1 MRLRWPCG
9 SLRRDA
15 AARRARAAAVES
27 LRQTYRALRAN
38 DSAFQMAQDRLAVEQ
53 LIYQRAALECRCRAL
68 LRELR
73 GGRA

>member
-53 LIYQRAALECRCRAL
+53 LIYERAALECRCRAL

-73 GGRA
+73 GGRG

>member
-27 LRQTYRALRAN
+27 LRQTYDRALRAN

-53 LIYQRAALECRCRAL
+53 LIYERAALGMPLPRA
-68 LRELR
+68 
-73 GGRA
+73 AA

>member
-9 SLRRDA
+9 SLRR
-15 AARRARAAAVES
+15 ARAAAVES
-27 LRQTYRALRAN
+27 LPQTYRALRAN

-53 LIYQRAALECRCRAL
+53 LIYERAALECRCRAL